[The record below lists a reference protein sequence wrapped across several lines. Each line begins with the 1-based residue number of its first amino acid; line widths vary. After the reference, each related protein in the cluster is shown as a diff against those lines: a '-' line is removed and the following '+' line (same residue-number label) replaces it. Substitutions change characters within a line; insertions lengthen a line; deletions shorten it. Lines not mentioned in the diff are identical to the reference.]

1 MTGETGQPFS
11 NGPAPGGLEML
22 LLPSILLA
30 AAASTAA
37 AAPPP
42 PAAATAP
49 GAVQSAAAATEDAKD
64 ASDKRKKPPAQPT
77 PPPVHEEIQVT
88 ATRYEEDSFRTPIP
102 ISIVSA
108 DQLQRDMPEKMVDA
122 LKMLPGVDISG
133 EGPFRGLP
141 VIRGMSSNRVLI
153 LVDGQRLNNSRES
166 TEFAGIQPG
175 LVDLSQVE
183 RIEVVRGP
191 ASVLYGSDA
200 IGGVINI
207 ITKQQAFTQ
216 GEFKLGGGLNYE
228 YGDSARSNRGQFELN
243 GAAERVTFH
252 FSASDFDAHNY
263 HSPEG
268 VVPNSGMKQRSFDGN
283 VRYLVSDNAVLR
295 LDVQSTQA
303 RDVGFPGYDPAT
315 SGIDISFPRFDRN
328 KVALTYDSGPTLG
341 LSSLSVS
348 GYWQGVAKDSILDF
362 NFGPTFFSDN
372 FTHSIIN
379 TWGFN
384 VHSGADAGASKLT
397 FGLDFYQDNLHDD
410 TQESSILGS
419 DTNVAVPNSYQRGLG
434 IYVQDELPVT
444 ARLKLIAGVRGD
456 RYSFVSQN
464 DPRYLGEPFDLTQNA
479 GSGNVSAVYDVTQ
492 NVALTAL
499 VGRGFRAPNIEE
511 RSFFGVDTT
520 GTVLIE
526 QNPGLR
532 SETSLNSEVGFK
544 VRYQQWAGGFNVYH
558 NAARDFIDLVYT
570 GTDPNSG
577 LLLAHFGNIDRATI
591 EGAEFELSWFP
602 SARWTAFGNVGY
614 SRGTDDKTGD
624 PLALIAPLK
633 GVLGLRYQRTRWWG
647 EVATRMVARQ
657 DRVPQG
663 QAQTP
668 GFAVGDVRGGYDFA
682 GGFTVQAAVENVG
695 NTAYIEPFNTHL
707 EPGRNFRLMLGYHF

>member
-1 MTGETGQPFS
+1 MVF
-11 NGPAPGGLEML
+11 
-22 LLPSILLA
+22 IA
-30 AAASTAA
+30 AVLFAATASTPTTAA
-37 AAPPP
+37 APSPAPQEISASAPGSSEAANEGSEKKKQPAAPPI
-42 PAAATAP
+42 
-49 GAVQSAAAATEDAKD
+49 
-64 ASDKRKKPPAQPT
+64 
-77 PPPVHEEIQVT
+77 HEEIQVT

-102 ISIVSA
+102 ISVISA
-108 DQLQRDMPEKMVDA
+108 DQLQRDMPAKMVDE

-216 GEFKLGGGLNYE
+216 GAFTLGGALNYE
-228 YGDSARSNRGQFELN
+228 YSDSASSNRGQLALN
-243 GAAERVTFH
+243 GAGERVTFH
-252 FSASDFDAHNY
+252 FSASDFDAKNY
-263 HSPEG
+263 SSPEG
-268 VVPNSGMKQRSFDGN
+268 VVPNSGMKQRAFDGN
-283 VRYLVSDNAVLR
+283 MRYLVSDNAVLR
-295 LDVQSTQA
+295 LDVQTTQA

-328 KVALTYDSGPTLG
+328 KVGLTYDSGPVLG
-341 LSSLSVS
+341 LSSLSVG
-348 GYWQGVAKDSILDF
+348 GYWQGVVKDSILDF

-372 FTHSIIN
+372 FTHSVIN

-384 VHSGADAGASKLT
+384 LHSGADAGPNRLT

-434 IYVQDELPVT
+434 LYVQDELPVT
-444 ARLKLIAGVRGD
+444 SRLKLMAGVRGD
-456 RYSFVSQN
+456 RYSFASRN
-464 DPRYLGEPFDLTQNA
+464 DPRYTGEPFDLAQSA
-479 GSGNVSAVYDVTQ
+479 GSGNLSALYQVTDS
-492 NVALTAL
+492 VALTAL

-526 QNPGLR
+526 QNPQLR

-544 VRYQQWAGGFNVYH
+544 VRYQQWAGGFNIYR

-570 GTDPNSG
+570 GTDPSSG

-602 SARWTAFGNVGY
+602 SQRWTAFGNVAY
-614 SRGTDDKTGD
+614 SRGTDDQTD
-624 PLALIAPLK
+624 QPLALIAPLK
-633 GVLGLRYQRTRWWG
+633 GVLGLRYQRTNWWG
-647 EVATRMVARQ
+647 EAAARMVARQ

-668 GFAVGDVRGGYDFA
+668 GFAVLDLRGGYSFSD
-682 GGFTVQAAVENVG
+682 GLMVQAAVENAG

-707 EPGRNFRLMLGYHF
+707 EQGRDYRLMLGYRF

>member
-1 MTGETGQPFS
+1 MFLIAT
-11 NGPAPGGLEML
+11 M
-22 LLPSILLA
+22 LLA
-30 AAASTAA
+30 ALES
-37 AAPPP
+37 APPAP
-42 PAAATAP
+42 DQAAKGPGDGATAT
-49 GAVQSAAAATEDAKD
+49 ATTAKD
-64 ASDKRKKPPAQPT
+64 ASDKGKAKPAPSKAPT

-88 ATRYEEDSFRTPIP
+88 ATRYETDSFQTPIP
-102 ISIVSA
+102 ISVVSA

-166 TEFAGIQPG
+166 TQFAGIQPG

-183 RIEVVRGP
+183 RIEVLRGP

-207 ITKQQAFTQ
+207 ITKQQAFAQ
-216 GEFKLGGGLNYE
+216 GAFTVGGGVNYE
-228 YGDSARSNRGQFELN
+228 YGDSARSNRGQLQLN
-243 GAAERVTFH
+243 GAGERVTFH
-252 FSASDFDAHNY
+252 FSASDFDAKNY
-263 HSPEG
+263 TSPEG
-268 VVPNSGMKQRSFDGN
+268 VVPNSGMKQRAFDGN
-283 VRYLVSDNAVLR
+283 VRYLVSENAVMR
-295 LDVQSTQA
+295 LDVQTTQA

-315 SGIDISFPRFDRN
+315 SGIDISFPKFDRN
-328 KVALTYDSGPTLG
+328 KIGLTYDSGPVLG
-341 LSSLSVS
+341 LASLSMNA
-348 GYWQGVAKDSILDF
+348 YWQGVVKDSILDF

-372 FTHSIIN
+372 FTHSVIN

-384 VHSGADAGASKLT
+384 VHSGTEAGGGQLT

-444 ARLKLIAGVRGD
+444 SRLKLVAGVRGD
-456 RYSFVSQN
+456 RYSFASQV
-464 DPRYLGEPFDLTQNA
+464 DPRYTGQPFDLAQTA
-479 GSGNVSAVYDVTQ
+479 GSGNVSALYEVTN

-526 QNPGLR
+526 QNPQLR
-532 SETSLNSEVGFK
+532 SETTLNSEVGFK
-544 VRYQQWAGGFNVYH
+544 VRYQQFAGGFNVYH

-570 GTDPNSG
+570 GSDPASG

-591 EGAEFELSWFP
+591 EGAEFELNWYP
-602 SARWTAFGNVGY
+602 SAHWTAFGNIGY
-614 SRGTDDKTGD
+614 SRGTDDKTGA

-633 GVLGLRYQRTRWWG
+633 GVLGLRYQAPRWWG
-647 EVATRMVARQ
+647 EVGTRMVGRQ
-657 DRVPQG
+657 TRVPQD
-663 QAQTP
+663 QVQTP
-668 GFAVGDVRGGYDFA
+668 GFAVLDLRGGYDIT
-682 GGFTVQAAVENVG
+682 GGLTVQAALENAG

-707 EPGRNFRLMLGYHF
+707 EPGRNFRLMLGYKF